1 MAKTKQLLFV
11 IFAGPQQQV
20 APGAYYIALDGY
32 PTVMRSEAARF
43 SSYAD
48 AKEFAGET
56 RIALNGHT

>member
-1 MAKTKQLLFV
+1 VEMGSMAKIKQLLVV

-48 AKEFAGET
+48 A
-56 RIALNGHT
+56 